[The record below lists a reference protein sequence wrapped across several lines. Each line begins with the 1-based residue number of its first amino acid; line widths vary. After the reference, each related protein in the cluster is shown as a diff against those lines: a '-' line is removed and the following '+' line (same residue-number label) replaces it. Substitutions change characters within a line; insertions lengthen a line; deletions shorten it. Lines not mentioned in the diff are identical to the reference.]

1 VAGWEENEGN
11 NQDVAGPVDI
21 FKMITSKRLVRG
33 AFEAAELPRLPFIPW
48 IFTHAARLE
57 QAPVRRTYFNP
68 TQYTKCLQNAQK
80 LYGYDGIASG
90 FDSSLEMEICGRP
103 VNWGGDYEAPTV
115 SPNPGFDL
123 GRLKD
128 IDVESAA
135 KTGRFATVIE
145 SLRRINKVSGSNL
158 ALAAVV
164 TGPLTLTAGLTGRD
178 PLKELA
184 ERPEE
189 AMGAIQYAAGFL
201 LKVVQIYCQLE
212 LDIIAVT
219 ERLLPA
225 FPPAHLSWLRSTFL
239 PVVNMVRFYNAFSVL
254 LPGESSPDN
263 IANLLNLGFDGIV
276 AAGIDI
282 DTWNKL
288 RAGRSCIL
296 GKAVP
301 VRLLNSGMKE
311 LQLYLDTDLFKKNEP
326 GVFLTT
332 DWEVPP
338 ETPPDNI
345 HLVMNMISRQSSP

>member
-1 VAGWEENEGN
+1 
-11 NQDVAGPVDI
+11 
-21 FKMITSKRLVRG
+21 MITSKRLVRG

-48 IFTHAARLE
+48 VFTHAARLE
-57 QAPVRRTYFNP
+57 QVPVRRMYDNP
-68 TQYTKCLQNAQK
+68 TQYVKCLQNAQK
-80 LYGYDGIASG
+80 LYGYDGIAGG
-90 FDSSLEMEICGRP
+90 FDASLEIEICGRS

-128 IDVESAA
+128 INVESAA

-145 SLRRINKVSGSNL
+145 SLRRINKVAGPNL
-158 ALAAVV
+158 AMAAVV
-164 TGPLTLTAGLTGRD
+164 TGPLTLAAGLTGRD
-178 PLKELA
+178 LLKELA

-189 AMGAIQYAAGFL
+189 AMGAIQSAVGFL

-212 LDIIAVT
+212 LDIIAVA
-219 ERLLPA
+219 ERLLPV
-225 FPPAHLSWLRSTFL
+225 FPLAQLSWLRSTFL
-239 PVVNMVRFYNAFSVL
+239 PVVSMVRFYNAFSVL

-276 AAGIDI
+276 STGIDT

-301 VRLLNSGMKE
+301 ARLLNSDMKE
-311 LQLYLDTDLFKKNEP
+311 LPRYLDTDPSKKIEP

-345 HLVMNMISRQSSP
+345 HLLMNMISGQSRP

>member
-1 VAGWEENEGN
+1 MMT
-11 NQDVAGPVDI
+11 P
-21 FKMITSKRLVRG
+21 KRLVRG
-33 AFEAAELPRLPFIPW
+33 AFEATELPRLPFIPW
-48 IFTHAARLE
+48 IFTHAARME
-57 QAPVRRTYFNP
+57 QIPVRRMYADP

-80 LYGYDGIASG
+80 LYGYDGIVGG
-90 FDSSLEMEICGRP
+90 FDSSLEIEICGRP

-128 IDVESAA
+128 INVESAA

-145 SLRRINKVSGSNL
+145 SLRRINKVTGPNL

-189 AMGAIQYAAGFL
+189 AMGAIQSAAGFL

-212 LDIIAVT
+212 VDIIAVA
-219 ERLLPA
+219 ERLLPV

-263 IANLLNLGFDGIV
+263 NANLLDLGFDGIV
-276 AAGIDI
+276 ATGIDTN
-282 DTWNKL
+282 TWNKL

-301 VRLLNSGMKE
+301 ARLLNSGMKE
-311 LQLYLDTDLFKKNEP
+311 LQLYLDTDLLKKIEP

-338 ETPPDNI
+338 ETPTDNI
-345 HLVMNMISRQSSP
+345 HLVMNMISRQSRP

>member
-1 VAGWEENEGN
+1 
-11 NQDVAGPVDI
+11 
-21 FKMITSKRLVRG
+21 MITSKRLVRG
-33 AFEAAELPRLPFIPW
+33 AFESANLPRLPFVPW

-57 QAPVRRTYFNP
+57 QVPVRRTYFDP

-80 LYGYDGIASG
+80 LYGYDGIAGG

-103 VNWGGDYEAPTV
+103 VNWRGDYEVPTV

-123 GRLKD
+123 SRLKD
-128 IDVESAA
+128 INVESAA

-158 ALAAVV
+158 ALTAVV
-164 TGPLTLTAGLTGRD
+164 TGPLTLAAGLTGRD

-189 AMGAIQYAAGFL
+189 AMEAIQYTAGLL
-201 LKVVQIYCQLE
+201 LKVVQVYCQLE
-212 LDIIAVT
+212 LDIIAVV
-219 ERLLPA
+219 ERV
-225 FPPAHLSWLRSTFL
+225 L
-239 PVVNMVRFYNAFSVL
+239 PVLPPEILSRLRPVFQPIIGMVRFYNAFSVL
-254 LPGESSPDN
+254 LPGESSPGN
-263 IANLLNLGFDGIV
+263 ISNLLDLGFDGIV
-276 AAGIDI
+276 ATGIDI

-288 RAGRSCIL
+288 RSGRSCTL

-301 VRLLNSGMKE
+301 ARLLNSGMKE
-311 LQLYLDTDLFKKNEP
+311 LKSYLDSNLLMKAVP

-345 HLVMNMISRQSSP
+345 HLVMNMLSRQSSP